1 MIEFYPLEKKYLKL
15 ILDWRTKPEITQ
27 YMASDIEYD
36 MENQKRWFNKIDK
49 EKNSIYWIIKFK
61 SIPIGLNAL
70 TNIDWI
76 HGFIY

>member
-36 MENQKRWFNKIDK
+36 MENQKRWKFNLLDNQIQKYT
-49 EKNSIYWIIKFK
+49 YWTKC
-61 SIPIGLNAL
+61 
-70 TNIDWI
+70 TN
-76 HGFIY
+76 